1 MAKLVLRFKEAVLK
15 EVDFDKDQV
24 TIGRKPENDM
34 AIDNLAVSGF
44 HAKIFREKE
53 ELILE
58 DMGSLNGT
66 YVNNERVS
74 RKSLRNGDVILIGKH
89 TIEVVAPELK
99 AAAPEPLPVQRAKAM
114 DETVILDPRVQQQ
127 LLSRPSEPARM
138 PSPEKADVLG
148 GFIVVEGSSDKREYE
163 LRDRVTSIGK
173 DSSAGIRLS
182 GFFTPKVVALVNRRK
197 EGYFISPAAK
207 NKLPKVNGR
216 EISERQDL
224 QDGDIVE
231 VPNLKMQF
239 YLIKG

>member
-15 EVDFDKDQV
+15 EVTIDKDQV
-24 TIGRKPENDM
+24 TIGRKPENDI
-34 AIDNLAVSGF
+34 AVDNLAVSGF
-44 HAKIFREKE
+44 HAKIFRDKE

-66 YVNNERVS
+66 YVNTERVS
-74 RKSLRNGDVILIGKH
+74 RKSLRNGDVVLIGKH

-99 AAAPEPLPVQRAKAM
+99 AADPEPVPVQRPKAM

-127 LLSRPSEPARM
+127 LLHRPAEPQRM
-138 PSPEKADVLG
+138 PSAEKTDVLG
-148 GFIVVEGSSDKREYE
+148 GFTVIEGTSDKREYE
-163 LRDRVTSIGK
+163 LRDRVTTIGK
-173 DSSAGIRLS
+173 DSAAGIRLR

-216 EISERQDL
+216 EIAERHDL